1 MSASQSANQSGCL
14 FPVPSTPHGL
24 PLMLPMGIVAQY
36 QRFPPFHV
44 PFFYPCLPLK
54 SPTEPVRQSCL
65 KSPPFHVPFVLPC
78 LPFKLPNEPVPL
90 CHSVNVEV
98 AYTESLE
105 IKTGT
110 GPITMGFLDTMSGSA
125 TLSSKGKGITV
136 NGLDG
141 TAHLESHGGP
151 IQVQAKN
158 KLLLQ

>member
-1 MSASQSANQSGCL
+1 LLVSL
-14 FPVPSTPHGL
+14 DPPR
-24 PLMLPMGIVAQY
+24 PLSHAL
-36 QRFPPFHV
+36 H
-44 PFFYPCLPLK
+44 PCLPFK
-54 SPTEPVRQSCL
+54 PPMEPVRQSCL
-65 KSPPFHVPFVLPC
+65 KSPPYHVPFVLPC
-78 LPFKLPNEPVPL
+78 LPFKLPNEPVHL
-90 CHSVNVEV
+90 YHSVNVEV

-151 IQVQAKN
+151 IQVRAKN
-158 KLLLQ
+158 KLVLQ